1 MNKLLLTLF
10 ATSIA
15 TSSMT
20 YAKDKNTTSEERAA
34 FKEAKE
40 ICHDA
45 NPDDRA
51 AMAECMQALGYEK
64 PSRDGGKKDRH
75 KGKHHEN
82 SELRTAMKECR
93 DTADGDREVFKT
105 CLIDKGFDKP
115 ERKKHKH
122 HNDDDDDEN
131 TKIY

>member
-1 MNKLLLTLF
+1 MNKLLLTFF

-15 TSSMT
+15 TSSMV
-20 YAKDKNTTSEERAA
+20 YAKDKNMTSEERAA

-40 ICHDA
+40 TCHDA
-45 NPDDRA
+45 SPDDRA

-75 KGKHHEN
+75 KGKYHES

-93 DTADGDREVFKT
+93 ETADGDREVFKT
-105 CLIDKGFDKP
+105 CLTDKGFDKP

-122 HNDDDDDEN
+122 HNEDAEN
-131 TKIY
+131 TEVN